1 MILGDI
7 AELKKIIV
15 NPKKIEKI
23 NYIGLENIEKNLL
36 NINSISSS
44 EELKSSKF
52 AFKKGDILF
61 GKLRPYLRKIYLSK
75 IDGVCST
82 DIWVINL
89 KKNCNFSKEFL
100 FYLIADKKFIQYANQ
115 SSKGTSLPR
124 ADWKYVQNYKIQ
136 NFTSI
141 EKDKIS
147 KFLKIFDD
155 EIELILNQNNT
166 LEKISTNLFEK
177 LFSNSFYENKNINKW
192 SKGNLSDLIIRV
204 KDKLKD
210 KKLRVL
216 TAINIG
222 ELVYSDEYFNKQVY
236 SKNIS
241 NYIKVSK
248 FDFAYNPSRINI
260 GSIGINKKEE
270 DGAVSPAYIVF
281 KTKKKWHWFIEKF
294 IKSEFSKK
302 RIRQLCS
309 GSVRQS
315 LAFED
320 LCRIDLLIPPLE
332 ILENY
337 NFFYEEVFNKM
348 KINHKKIKLLIEI
361 RDQLISNFFSKN
373 IKANVIKDS

>member
-15 NPKKIEKI
+15 DPKKIEKI

-36 NINSISSS
+36 NINSVSSS

-52 AFKKGDILF
+52 VFKKGDILF

-89 KKNCNFSKEFL
+89 KKNYNFSKEFL

-136 NFTSI
+136 NFTDI

-155 EIELILNQNNT
+155 EIDLILNQNNS
-166 LEKISTNLFEK
+166 LEKISTRIFEK
-177 LFSNSFYENKNINKW
+177 LFLNSFFENKNINKW

-204 KDKLKD
+204 KEKLKD

-270 DGAVSPAYIVF
+270 EGAVSPAYIVF

-302 RIRQLCS
+302 RIKQLCS

-320 LCRIDLLIPPLE
+320 LCRIELLIPPLE

-337 NFFYEEVFNKM
+337 NIFYEEVFNKM
-348 KINHKKIKLLIEI
+348 KINHKKVKLLIEI
-361 RDQLISNFFSKN
+361 RDQFISNFFSKKIN
-373 IKANVIKDS
+373 SDVIKD